1 MSFDPTPETKS
12 DQCLVGVLMG
22 PSGGG
27 GDDSSRTRSAQDDGA
42 DGEPSVESPET
53 RKRKAPS
60 TGGGDK

>member
-27 GDDSSRTRSAQDDGA
+27 GDDSSQTRSAQDDGGRWRA
-42 DGEPSVESPET
+42 ISRVT
-53 RKRKAPS
+53 RDAEAE
-60 TGGGDK
+60 GAINWWW